1 MSANV
6 ASDTVTTRIPARMD
20 RLPWTAWHWRIIIA
34 LGTVWILDGL
44 EVTIVG
50 SISARLQDKETLG
63 LTAYQA
69 TAQGS
74 IYVAGACVGAV
85 LFGILTDRLGRKK
98 LFLWTLS
105 LYLVATIATAF
116 TGSFWTF
123 AICRFFTGMGIGG
136 EYAAVNSAI
145 DELIPARVRGWADL
159 VINGSFWI
167 GTAAAA
173 ALSVLLL
180 SDALPTNLGWRLTF
194 GAGALMAL
202 LILFVRRTLPES
214 PRWLLTHGRADEA
227 DRIVEDIEGQV
238 REQAGGGDLPEPEG
252 DPIAVHQ
259 RTSIGFGDVART
271 MAQRY
276 PRRLVLGLSLMGAQ
290 AFAFNAVLF
299 SFATILTKQFGVGD
313 ASVGWF
319 LLPFA
324 LVNFLGPLLLGRFF
338 DTVGRRPMIGG
349 TYAIAGLLLA
359 GTALLFNGGSLT
371 AWTFVLCLCAAFFF
385 ASAGASAGYLTV
397 SEVFPMEIRAMA
409 IAFFYAVA
417 TALGGI
423 TGPALFGRLVDSTG
437 QLTVGF
443 LIAAGLMLIA
453 AVVEF
458 VLGIDAEGEAL
469 EDIAKPL
476 TAEAAEGAGDEV
488 AAGDGAGRRDAAAG
502 RRPAART
509 STAAQRG
516 NRFSRPG
523 WSPATVASTRPREDR
538 DLGRETAAI
547 AAALARADGPM
558 DRRALAAAVGARYW
572 GAGRFSLALAAAC
585 ADGTAQRVGRARYG
599 AGAETPTGASGS
611 RSAF

>member
-1 MSANV
+1 MSAQT
-6 ASDTVTTRIPARMD
+6 AGGDTVRTKIPARMD
-20 RLPWTAWHWRIIIA
+20 RLPWTRWHWRIIIA
-34 LGTVWILDGL
+34 LGAVWILDGL

-63 LTAYQA
+63 LTTFQA

-74 IYVAGACVGAV
+74 IYVAGACLGAV
-85 LFGILTDRLGRKK
+85 VFGILTDRLGRKK

-105 LYLVATIATAF
+105 LYLLATVATAF
-116 TGSFWTF
+116 TQDFLMF

-167 GTAAAA
+167 GTAMAS
-173 ALSVLLL
+173 ALSLLLL
-180 SDALPTNLGWRLTF
+180 SDVLPTDLGWRLTF
-194 GAGALMAL
+194 GAGATMAL
-202 LILFVRRTLPES
+202 LILVVRRTLPES
-214 PRWLLTHGRADEA
+214 PRWLLTHGRAEEAETIVADIEQTVAREA
-227 DRIVEDIEGQV
+227 DD
-238 REQAGGGDLPEPEG
+238 GDLPEPEG
-252 DPIAVHQ
+252 DELEVHQ
-259 RTSIGFGDVART
+259 RTSIGFGTVART
-271 MAQRY
+271 MVGRY
-276 PRRLVLGLSLMGAQ
+276 PRRMALGLSLMGAQ

-299 SFATILTKQFGVGD
+299 SFGAILTTFFKVSDSKIGLY
-313 ASVGWF
+313 

-324 LVNFLGPLLLGRFF
+324 LVNFLGPLTLGRLF
-338 DTVGRRPMIGG
+338 DTVGRRPMISG
-349 TYAIAGLLLA
+349 TYGLAGVLLA
-359 GTALLFNGGSLT
+359 ITALLFNGGSLT
-371 AWTFVLCLCAAFFF
+371 AWTFVGCLCAAFFF

-423 TGPALFGRLVDSTG
+423 TGPALFGRLVDSPG

-476 TAEAAEGAGDEV
+476 TAEAAEGDGDE
-488 AAGDGAGRRDAAAG
+488 AAAADGAGRRDGAAD
-502 RRPAART
+502 RRPAPRPA
-509 STAAQRG
+509 AAQQRG
-516 NRFSRPG
+516 SRFSRPG
-523 WSPATVASTRPREDR
+523 WSPATVASTRP
-538 DLGRETAAI
+538 
-547 AAALARADGPM
+547 
-558 DRRALAAAVGARYW
+558 
-572 GAGRFSLALAAAC
+572 
-585 ADGTAQRVGRARYG
+585 
-599 AGAETPTGASGS
+599 
-611 RSAF
+611 

>member
-1 MSANV
+1 MSTHA
-6 ASDTVTTRIPARMD
+6 AAQDTVRTRIPARMD
-20 RLPWTAWHWRIIIA
+20 RLPWTSWHWRIIVA

-50 SISARLQDKETLG
+50 SISARLQDKATLG
-63 LTAYQA
+63 LSTFQS

-74 IYVAGACVGAV
+74 IYVAGACVGAI

-105 LYLVATIATAF
+105 LYLVATVATAF
-116 TGSFWTF
+116 SQDFLMF
-123 AICRFFTGMGIGG
+123 AVCRFLTGMGIGG

-173 ALSVLLL
+173 ALSLLLL
-180 SDALPTNLGWRLTF
+180 SDVLPTDLGWRLTF

-214 PRWLLTHGRADEA
+214 PRWLLTHGRAAEA
-227 DRIVEDIEGQV
+227 DAVVDDIERQV
-238 REQAGGGDLPEPEG
+238 REELGGQELPEPEG
-252 DPIAVHQ
+252 DPIEVHQ
-259 RTSIGFGDVART
+259 RTSIGFGTVART

-276 PRRLVLGLSLMGAQ
+276 PRRLVLGLALMGAQ

-299 SFATILTKQFGVGD
+299 SFATILTKQFGVDD
-313 ASVGWF
+313 ARVGFF

-324 LVNFLGPLLLGRFF
+324 LVNFLGPLSLGRFF
-338 DTVGRRPMIGG
+338 DTVGRRPMISG
-349 TYAIAGLLLA
+349 TFGLAGLLLA
-359 GTALLFNGGSLT
+359 ATALLFNGGHLT

-423 TGPALFGRLVDSTG
+423 TGPALFGRLVDSPG

-476 TAEAAEGAGDEV
+476 TAEAAEGDGDE
-488 AAGDGAGRRDAAAG
+488 AAAADGAGRRDGAAD
-502 RRPAART
+502 RRPAPRPA
-509 STAAQRG
+509 AAQQRG
-516 NRFSRPG
+516 SRFSRPG
-523 WSPATVASTRPREDR
+523 WSPATVASTRP
-538 DLGRETAAI
+538 
-547 AAALARADGPM
+547 
-558 DRRALAAAVGARYW
+558 
-572 GAGRFSLALAAAC
+572 
-585 ADGTAQRVGRARYG
+585 
-599 AGAETPTGASGS
+599 
-611 RSAF
+611 

>member
-1 MSANV
+1 MLRAMSAHA

-20 RLPWTAWHWRIIIA
+20 RLPWTTWHWRIIIA

-50 SISARLQDKETLG
+50 SISARLQEKETLG

-167 GTAAAA
+167 GTAGAA

-180 SDALPTNLGWRLTF
+180 SDALPTDLGWRLTF

-259 RTSIGFGDVART
+259 RTSIGFGVVART
-271 MAQRY
+271 MVQRY
-276 PRRLVLGLSLMGAQ
+276 PRRLVLGLALMGAQ

-313 ASVGWF
+313 ASVGWY

-423 TGPALFGRLVDSTG
+423 TGPALFGRLVDSPG

-476 TAEAAEGAGDEV
+476 TAEAAEGDE
-488 AAGDGAGRRDAAAG
+488 AAGAGRRDGAAA
-502 RRPAART
+502 RPRPAPPRT
-509 STAAQRG
+509 ATSQRG

-523 WSPATVASTRPREDR
+523 WSPSPVASTRPREDR

-547 AAALARADGPM
+547 AAALAQADGPI

-585 ADGTAQRVGRARYG
+585 ADGTAQRVGRARYAAG
-599 AGAETPTGASGS
+599 AGTPAGDAGS